1 MKRLYLTD
9 SLGSYTNGK
18 YYVKTV
24 VYKCNSR
31 IFSLGEE
38 GPMDNFFLRGMFD
51 AYFQNVN
58 LINKR

>member
-1 MKRLYLTD
+1 MQLQD
-9 SLGSYTNGK
+9 F
-18 YYVKTV
+18 
-24 VYKCNSR
+24 SR
-31 IFSLGEE
+31 GEE

>member
-1 MKRLYLTD
+1 MANIML
-9 SLGSYTNGK
+9 
-18 YYVKTV
+18 KTV

-58 LINKR
+58 LINKC

>member
-9 SLGSYTNGK
+9 SLGIIQMANIML
-18 YYVKTV
+18 KTV